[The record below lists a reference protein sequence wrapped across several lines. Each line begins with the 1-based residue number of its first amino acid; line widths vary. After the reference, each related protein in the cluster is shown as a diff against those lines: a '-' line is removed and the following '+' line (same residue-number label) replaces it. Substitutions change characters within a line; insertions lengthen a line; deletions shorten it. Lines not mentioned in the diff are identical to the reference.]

1 MLPRVSSSIRSFTIV
16 TPCRNAERLIR
27 RTAAS
32 ILDQNAVRSGRVSL
46 QYIVCD
52 GASTD
57 GTLSAVRDACGDR
70 VEIVSEPDRSMYEAL
85 AKGLRRATGD
95 VVAYLNAGDFYHPGA
110 FDVVADVLES
120 GRGIEWLTGMYYVCD
135 EQGRLLRSL
144 LPHRFRRRFVRQ
156 GIYGRFLP
164 VFIQQEATF
173 WTRGLL
179 ETVDLERLAALKLAG
194 DFYLW
199 TRFATRADLAVV
211 DTFLGAFVR
220 HAGQQSEDKRPYRR
234 EMDLVRERFRPWDLA
249 LALVDG
255 AIWLWAPRRAKKL
268 LSPRLLFRWSGD
280 GGRWD

>member
-1 MLPRVSSSIRSFTIV
+1 MIRSFTIV

-27 RTAAS
+27 RTARS
-32 ILDQNAVRSGRVSL
+32 ILDQTAVRSGRVSL
-46 QYIVCD
+46 QYLVCD
-52 GASTD
+52 GASSD
-57 GTLSAVRDACGDR
+57 GTVDAAREECGDR
-70 VEIVSEPDRSMYEAL
+70 AEIISERDASMYEAL

-95 VVAYLNAGDFYHPGA
+95 VVAYLNAGDFYHPSA

-120 GRGIEWLTGMYYVCD
+120 GRGVEWLTGMYYVCN
-135 EQGRLLRSL
+135 ERGQLVRSL

-173 WTRGLL
+173 WSRSLL
-179 ETVDLERLAALKLAG
+179 ETVDLQRLASFKLAG

-199 TRFATRADLAVV
+199 NRFATRADLAVV

-234 EMDLVRERFRPWDLA
+234 EMDLVRERFKPWDLA

-255 AIWLWAPRRAKKL
+255 AIWLTVPSATKKRL
-268 LSPRLLFRWSGD
+268 NRELLFTWSDGRRRWE
-280 GGRWD
+280 